1 MKSKHT
7 ILVVEDDATLNQAY
21 KTLLEQ
27 AGYDVQVAF
36 DGKEALQKAAK
47 KEPELIFLDLRMP
60 VLDGVGF
67 LREYKPKSEHPDVKI
82 IIFSNYDMQKEVDE
96 AYKLGADRYVLKAW
110 ASPKELLHIVRDTL
124 EEKEKTSS

>member
-1 MKSKHT
+1 MMKSKHS
-7 ILVVEDDATLNQAY
+7 ILVVEDDVTLNKAY

-27 AGYDVQVAF
+27 AGYDVTIATNGQ
-36 DGKEALQKAAK
+36 EALDITESK
-47 KEPELIFLDLRMP
+47 KPELIFLDLRMP

-67 LREYKPKSEHPDVKI
+67 LRQYKPKENHPDVKI
-82 IIFSNYDMQKEVDE
+82 IVFSNYDMQKEVDE

-124 EEKEKTSS
+124 EIEK